1 MDGDEIVNE
10 RLRLL
15 AEYVN
20 DLRGY
25 RAQATSLEV
34 YQDNKMLR
42 QAVERSLQVAVEIC
56 LDIGRRLIA
65 LDGFRYPVDNQDVF
79 RVLYE
84 EKVVSAQLL
93 STLLEMARFRNLIVH
108 NYARID
114 DARVYGILKRHLGDF
129 DAFAR
134 AIVDYLQP
142 QTGAGQA
149 ESEER

>member
-20 DLRGY
+20 DLHGY
-25 RAQATSLEV
+25 RAQATSLKV
-34 YQDNKMLR
+34 YQEHKMLR

-79 RVLYE
+79 QVLRE
-84 EKVVSAQLL
+84 EKNCRYNCCLL
-93 STLLEMARFRNLIVH
+93 
-108 NYARID
+108 YWKWP
-114 DARVYGILKRHLGDF
+114 G
-129 DAFAR
+129 FA
-134 AIVDYLQP
+134 I
-142 QTGAGQA
+142 
-149 ESEER
+149 